1 MNSVFSKEI
10 KEEYILIHLDDDPF
24 ELKNFARKIQANK
37 KNISFK
43 IISVVNL
50 FDFKRLIRSFKKID
64 FAILDIFLSEKD
76 HKNGISI
83 VAELRE
89 LHPEIIVL
97 MSSNL
102 DDPDS
107 VLQSLKGGADEFL
120 SKKSKTKNI
129 VEKILSIRK
138 SAYLKRGIEH
148 KNKLTSPGNQIE
160 KINFAGASLN
170 KVNIRIPQII
180 NSAITSVY
188 VEGESGTGKEIVAD
202 LFSSFVL
209 NAPFIKIN
217 CGSIAPSL
225 LESVLFG
232 YVKGAFTGAH
242 THKSGLL
249 EDANGGWLF
258 LDEVASLSANAQ
270 VALLRVLEN
279 QEVTRIGE
287 STPRKI
293 NVRFIAA
300 SNIPLSTQVEK
311 GEFRND
317 LWQRLC
323 ETEILLKPL
332 RERKKEIP
340 DLILFFCQTMQGG
353 PYRIEKTAMNVLCQ
367 LPWDEGNVRELRNCL
382 RAMTEHQTD
391 KVLSPMGIPERI
403 LEKSKKQDKQNA
415 TEIDFKDRIII
426 NILDENGENLTFNQ
440 MCDDLLQKY
449 LLKFYPNKIN
459 LSAAAKKLKI
469 ARSTLQIKYNKIKKI
484 DA

>member
-1 MNSVFSKEI
+1 MKSVFSREI
-10 KEEYILIHLDDDPF
+10 KEEYILIHLDDDPL

-50 FDFKRLIRSFKKID
+50 FDFKRIIRSFKKID
-64 FAILDIFLSEKD
+64 FAVLDIFLSEKD

-83 VAELRE
+83 VSELRD

-107 VLQSLKGGADEFL
+107 ILQSLNAGADEFL
-120 SKKSKTKNI
+120 SKKLKTENI
-129 VEKILSIRK
+129 VDKILTIRK

-148 KNKLTSPGNQIE
+148 KNIPSDRKYDTID
-160 KINFAGASLN
+160 FAGESLK
-170 KVNIRIPQII
+170 KVYLRIPQII
-180 NSAITSVY
+180 NSAITAVY
-188 VEGESGTGKEIVAD
+188 VEGESGTGKEIIAD
-202 LFSSFVL
+202 LFSSFIL
-209 NAPFIKIN
+209 NGPFIKIN

-232 YVKGAFTGAH
+232 YVKGAFTGAIS
-242 THKSGLL
+242 HKSGLL

-258 LDEVASLSANAQ
+258 LDEVSSLSANAQ

-293 NVRFIAA
+293 NVRFLAA
-300 SNIPLSTQVEK
+300 SNIPLSSQVEK

-382 RAMTEHQTD
+382 RAMTEHQSD

-403 LEKSKKQDKQNA
+403 LAKSKKHDEQN
-415 TEIDFKDRIII
+415 EIISDCKN
-426 NILDENGENLTFNQ
+426 NILIRTTDENGKALTFKQ
-440 MCDDLLQKY
+440 MCDELLDKY
-449 LLKFYPNKIN
+449 LQKFYPSKIN
-459 LSAAAKKLKI
+459 LSDAAKKLKI
-469 ARSTLQIKYNKIKKI
+469 ARSTLQIKCKKLKKY
-484 DA
+484 